1 MQIELQAQK
10 DYLKKNPITNKSFI
24 DIRNYYESERRASY
38 RDTTEA
44 LYELIDNSIEAR
56 ATKVAIVSKLK
67 NGSDQPEAMAVIDNG
82 EGMPEGF

>member
-67 NGSDQPEAMAVIDNG
+67 KGDN
-82 EGMPEGF
+82 MIAPNSTIILF

>member
-44 LYELIDNSIEAR
+44 LY
-56 ATKVAIVSKLK
+56 
-67 NGSDQPEAMAVIDNG
+67 
-82 EGMPEGF
+82 